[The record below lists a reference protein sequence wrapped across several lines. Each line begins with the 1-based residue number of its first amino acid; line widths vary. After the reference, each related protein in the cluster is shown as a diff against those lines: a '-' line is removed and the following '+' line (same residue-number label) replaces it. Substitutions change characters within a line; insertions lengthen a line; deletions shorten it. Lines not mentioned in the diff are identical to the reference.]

1 MQEGVWVL
9 SSMPLILEF
18 LGMAKEISL
27 VGALLQ
33 LSPQPQQQGPQDGAK
48 DATKKTWIH
57 HHNGPINASLAPKL
71 VLNIH
76 GTVLQWFYSS

>member
-1 MQEGVWVL
+1 MHF
-9 SSMPLILEF
+9 ILEF

-33 LSPQPQQQGPQDGAK
+33 LPLQPQRQGPQDGGK

-57 HHNGPINASLAPKL
+57 HQNGQIHAILAPKL

-76 GTVLQWFYSS
+76 GTMLQWFYSS